1 MLKVAYRPDWPGVKF
16 KLIVVNIMYN
26 RKYKHAIKDRSITIT
41 ANTTIAVIYGTGNM
55 FVWSYI
61 KKTKVFNFFHLKD
74 IKYFEFDDKK
84 N

>member
-16 KLIVVNIMYN
+16 KLIVVDIMYN
-26 RKYKHAIKDRSITIT
+26 RKYKHAIIDRSITIT
-41 ANTTIAVIYGTGNM
+41 ANTTIAVIYGTGALL
-55 FVWSYI
+55 VWSYI
-61 KKTKVFNFFHLKD
+61 IKTKVFNFFHLKD

>member
-1 MLKVAYRPDWPGVKF
+1 MLKVAYRPDWSGVKF
-16 KLIVVNIMYN
+16 KLIVVDIMYN
-26 RKYKHAIKDRSITIT
+26 RKYKLAIKDRSITIT
-41 ANTTIAVIYGTGNM
+41 AIIIIAVIYGTGNM